1 MERPAPPTAL
11 ADPSKPGA
19 EIPDSIGGFRT
30 RIELVDPKG
39 LAIELV
45 TVRDLESRLDRDRLL
60 HDDAYVPPYWALVW
74 GGSVALARRLG
85 GDVACA
91 GREILDVGCGLG
103 AVAVAAAR
111 QGGRVTAI
119 DREATPIEFLRATA
133 KRHELPLRAIVAD
146 LEQASFDRRFDLVLC
161 AELLYERERFTPL
174 ARSLDAA
181 LAEGGS
187 IILADARRVDTSSFF
202 HALAE
207 LGFEEREIGIEETR
221 EEGTLV
227 RIRLV
232 AMRRRSGPSRSG
244 SKA

>member
-30 RIELVDPKG
+30 RIELVDPEG

-74 GGSVALARRLG
+74 SGSVALAR
-85 GDVACA
+85 A

-119 DREATPIEFLRATA
+119 DREATPVEFLRATA
-133 KRHELPLRAIVAD
+133 KRHELPLRAIVGD

-207 LGFEEREIGIEETR
+207 LGFEERELGIEETR